1 MSQITPNVFQILPTL
16 KASQHHIAAM
26 AKRAPLCKAKQTKRR
41 LVHSP
46 PRRKQSHTPQ
56 TLWLRCHFSR
66 ALPTDLPHYI
76 SFWDPPF
83 HRVSIDPSCH
93 GMEKPHDPPPPMGM
107 VLACNR
113 CRGPPSAS
121 SPDQTTPPQ
130 GDDHFLPSRLL
141 TAAHSCSL
149 LLTLAHSCLLLLTLA
164 HSCSLLLTSSAGTN
178 ARCAPLLAKG
188 SVGAGAEQAV
198 HEGGGPQAHHAGP
211 LHPAAV
217 AFWTADSDVTERYTL
232 SRAPSCSQ
240 PLSGLLGYAGVAG
253 FDSQRSKF
261 SVSPID
267 VIALLETG
275 SLKAQAAAA
284 KILQQCAAKDD
295 TKSHIL
301 KSGAPDVLQRLLQY
315 TNSSDVKGACQV
327 RTL

>member
-107 VLACNR
+107 VLGTRDPARYSTRALASGIPEHHLLPVTCNH
-113 CRGPPSAS
+113 
-121 SPDQTTPPQ
+121 SPDPVPP
-130 GDDHFLPSRLL
+130 F
-141 TAAHSCSL
+141 TFW
-149 LLTLAHSCLLLLTLA
+149 
-164 HSCSLLLTSSAGTN
+164 TN

-211 LHPAAV
+211 LHPAGRDCAAGDGVPEGAGGGGEDPAAV
-217 AFWTADSDVTERYTL
+217 RGEGRHQEPHPQERRAG
-232 SRAPSCSQ
+232 RAP
-240 PLSGLLGYAGVAG
+240 
-253 FDSQRSKF
+253 
-261 SVSPID
+261 
-267 VIALLETG
+267 
-275 SLKAQAAAA
+275 
-284 KILQQCAAKDD
+284 
-295 TKSHIL
+295 
-301 KSGAPDVLQRLLQY
+301 APPPVH
-315 TNSSDVKGACQV
+315 
-327 RTL
+327 